1 VTRPKNRF
9 GAELPAEALEDFE
22 KYLSWWRDGAK
33 TEIEVGDE
41 EGIAKARET
50 DPKHVVSLVYRG
62 SMCLWPEFADPDT
75 IDVERWFI
83 TEKPLSLGDKILAA
97 DYVGDCTLCG
107 ASTDDE
113 TPGDRDCQMC
123 SGDGSAQYWFEDFVA
138 DPAPL
143 PAESDSAI
151 GQNQQAGEGGNSD
164 TQQYDDSERYTKL
177 DDNVYVDEETDETV
191 IVLTPEERG
200 TITIPDLVRAKE
212 ERDLARSKEEGGNSD
227 TQQYDDSE
235 RYTKLDDNW
244 GRTKAEK
251 EARKERWGEF
261 KAETLINLGVT
272 ASIPRFGFKD
282 NPEKLDKLLRQNAN
296 RGDVWS
302 FLDLGLIAKKLGQ
315 IDEAESWWSQAHDG
329 GHERGSLN
337 NAGMWEALGDLER
350 AKKWLLKGAEA
361 GHENAMEKLI
371 SLAQTLEDSDLFD
384 FWTAQLES
392 HNQSVKA
399 AEHEAAAKID
409 AEAKELA
416 TEEHSD
422 NPDSLYKLGRIYYHQ
437 WGKKEQARVLYEK
450 AAQLGHAGAMGSL
463 GFMAKYDDQDDAEA
477 KRWYQSAAEAGSLT
491 DCYSLG
497 RLLINNGEL
506 SAGRTWLERAADGN
520 YGSAITDLAEI
531 SYIEGDIP
539 GAVELLSKYAENSK
553 RTKEQPQ

>member
-1 VTRPKNRF
+1 MGIPKNDF
-9 GAELPAEALEDFE
+9 GAELPADALEDFE
-22 KYLSWWRDGAK
+22 KYLSWSKDGAK
-33 TEIEVGDE
+33 TEIEVDDE
-41 EGIAKARET
+41 EGIAKAREA
-50 DPKHVVSLVYRG
+50 DPQYVVSLVYGGG
-62 SMCLWPEFADPDT
+62 SGPPGASMYLWPEFADPGME
-75 IDVERWFI
+75 DVERWFI
-83 TEKPLSLGDKILAA
+83 TEKPLSLGDEIRLAA
-97 DYVGDCTLCG
+97 DFIGDCTLCG

-138 DPAPL
+138 DPAL
-143 PAESDSAI
+143 LTAESDLST
-151 GQNQQAGEGGNSD
+151 GQNQQAEEGGNSD

-177 DDNVYVDEETDETV
+177 DENVYVDEETDETV

-200 TITIPDLVRAKE
+200 TITMSDLIKFV
-212 ERDLARSKEEGGNSD
+212 DP
-227 TQQYDDSE
+227 
-235 RYTKLDDNW
+235 W

-251 EARKERWGEF
+251 EAQTELWEEF
-261 KAETLINLGVT
+261 KAETLINLGGT
-272 ASIPRFGFKD
+272 ASIPRFGYKD

-302 FLDLGLIAKKLGQ
+302 LLRLGIRAKELGQ
-315 IDEAESWWSQAHDG
+315 IDEAESWWSKAHDG

-361 GHENAMEKLI
+361 GHENAIEKLI
-371 SLAQTLEDSDLFD
+371 SLAQTLDDSDLFD

-392 HNQSVKA
+392 HKQSVKA
-399 AEHEAAAKID
+399 AERDEAAKIA

-422 NPDSLYKLGRIYYHQ
+422 NPDSLYKLGGIYYHR

-463 GFMAKYDDQDDAEA
+463 GFMAQYDAKDDAEA
-477 KRWYQSAAEAGSLT
+477 KRWYQSAAEAGSLI
-491 DCYSLG
+491 DCRSLG
-497 RLLINNGEL
+497 RLLIDNGEL

-520 YGSAITDLAEI
+520 DGSAIGDLAEI
-531 SYIEGDIP
+531 SFIEEDIP
-539 GAVELLSKYAENSK
+539 AALQLLSKYAENSK